1 MPGVLAVEAR
11 RLRYEVNDRVI
22 LDEVDLAVSK
32 GNSTAI
38 VGPSGTGKTTLLMC
52 LAGIL
57 EVKAGIVRIDGDEL
71 TSMKAAARA
80 AVRLRRIGLIYQFGE
95 LLPELSPVDNVA
107 LPALL
112 AGVRQRSAYGRSRR
126 LLAELGVETLAEA
139 PTAAL
144 SGGERQRVAVAR
156 ALVTEPT
163 VVLAD
168 EPTGSLDPVATDVV
182 ANLLFDLPKAHGCAL
197 VVVTH
202 NDAVAARA
210 DDVLRLGVKNNNVGV
225 AG

>member
-1 MPGVLAVEAR
+1 MEAR

-22 LDEVDLAVSK
+22 LDEVELAVSK

-57 EVKAGIVRIDGDEL
+57 KVKAGIVRIDGDEL

-95 LLPELSPVDNVA
+95 LLPELSPIDNVA

-112 AGVRQRSAYGRSRR
+112 AGVRQRSAYGRSRH

-182 ANLLFDLPKAHGCAL
+182 ANLLFDLPKTHGCAL

-202 NDAVAARA
+202 NDAVAVRA